1 MAGNLFIKRPK
12 FAIVISLAIILAG
25 ILCMTTLPLEE
36 YPSITPPQVIVNA
49 TYSGA
54 NADVITSTIASPV
67 ELQLNGLED
76 MLYMTS
82 ESSNGSYKLTIY
94 FEVGS
99 DADMN
104 LVNVQNQL
112 QLVTPRLPEEVRRYG
127 LTVRKSTGGGGCVF
141 IGLSSPNL
149 TYDALY
155 LANYATLYIKDELA
169 RTKGCA
175 RVQVFGAG
183 DYSMRIWLK
192 PDKMANM
199 GISVMDINNAVTAQN
214 VQTPAGSIGVE
225 PMETPQMMKFTLRT
239 KGRLKDV
246 SEFENIIIKSN
257 PDGSNVKIK
266 DVARVELGAENYSSQ
281 SIIDGRPCA
290 MIAVTQLPEANTI
303 DLVNRINAKMKVLSK
318 KFPKDMEYHVQY
330 DVTEFVRES
339 IKEVI
344 SAIILAIVLVSAVTY
359 LFLGTARAAF
369 IPFCAIPVSLIGVFI
384 MMAGIGF
391 SINLLILFGLV
402 LAVGLVVDDAIV
414 VLENT
419 QRHIQHGN
427 SPKEATEITMQE
439 VFGAVVATSLVLMA
453 VFVPVSFM
461 GGITGQMYRQF
472 AVCIAT
478 SVGLSTVVALTLS
491 PALCSMILKSGDE
504 KTDFEFIQKFED
516 WFMGVRDKY
525 LELVHYFVSQPKK
538 TMASLVGTVL
548 LIMMMSKITPTGFLP
563 DEDRGAMFIQVQ
575 LQDGATLTRSA
586 DVVKRM
592 GAEIKKIP
600 GVDSVLS
607 INGFNGENTAFV
619 IVKLDPWHDRKSS
632 KKSINNIMAQ
642 SRKIAAKYTETT
654 TFVTQPPAI
663 TGMGMFGGLE
673 YQLLDQGDRTP
684 EELFEEAQKFMAEA
698 KKNPAFSNVY
708 TAFTASLPQVVV
720 TVHEDKAMAQSVPVA
735 EIYNTLAA
743 QFASSYINDFNK
755 FGRVYR
761 VYMQADAPYRATMD
775 DLHKIYVKNNLG
787 KMVPLTSVV
796 STKDVIGPFELT
808 RFNLYP
814 SITVNAVNGPG
825 VSMGTGMKA
834 MEELS
839 ERILPKDMGYAWSGT
854 SLQEQESSGQ
864 MAPILTMALT
874 FVYLFL
880 VALYESWTLPIA
892 VMLIS
897 PVALLGA
904 LFFQYVW
911 GLSLDIYAQVGLV
924 MLIGLSTKQAI
935 LIVEFAKDAMEK
947 DGMNYLDAAMQAAK
961 LRFRAVMMTN
971 IAFILGLLPL
981 VFAKGAGAGSRNSI
995 GVSVFGG
1002 MLAVAFI
1009 GSILVPAFFVLTN
1022 TIKND
1027 KEQRTILL
1035 KELLKYIALALA
1047 VFLIVMIIIPG
1058 IFGKLVNII
1067 TALPAGLKYFSL
1079 GLIFLSIV
1087 VLFLRNRKSK

>member
-12 FAIVISLAIILAG
+12 FAIVISLGIILAG
-25 ILCMTTLPLEE
+25 LISLTTLPLEE

-54 NADVITSTIASPV
+54 NADVITSTIAAPI
-67 ELQLNGLED
+67 ELQLNGVED
-76 MLYMTS
+76 MIYMSS
-82 ESSNGSYKLTIY
+82 ESSNGMYKLTIY

-127 LTVRKSTGGGGCVF
+127 LTVRKSTGGGGCLF
-141 IGLSSPNL
+141 IGLSSPNQS
-149 TYDALY
+149 YDALY
-155 LANYATLYIKDELA
+155 LANYASLYIKDELA

-192 PDKMANM
+192 PDKMASL
-199 GISVMDINNAVTAQN
+199 GVSTTDISNAITSQN
-214 VQTPAGSIGVE
+214 IQSPAGNIGVE
-225 PMETPQMMKFTLRT
+225 PMDTPQMMKFTLRT
-239 KGRLKDV
+239 KGRLKTV
-246 SEFENIIIKSN
+246 EEFENIIVKSN
-257 PDGSNVKIK
+257 LNGSNVKIK
-266 DVARVELGAENYSSQ
+266 DVARVELGAENYSSA
-281 SIIDGRPCA
+281 SLIDGKPCA

-303 DLVNRINAKMKVLSK
+303 DLVNKINDKMKVLSK

-344 SAIILAIVLVSAVTY
+344 SAILLAVLLVSAVTY

-369 IPFCAIPVSLIGVFI
+369 IPFCAIPVSLIGVF
-384 MMAGIGF
+384 MFMAAIGF

-419 QRHIQHGN
+419 QRHIQEGK

-472 AVCIAT
+472 AVCIAV

-491 PALCSMILKSGDE
+491 PALCSTILKSGEE
-504 KTDFEFIQKFED
+504 KTDFEFIQKFEN

-525 LELVHYFVSQPKK
+525 LDVVNYFVKAPKK
-538 TMASLVGTVL
+538 TLAGLMGIFL
-548 LIMMMSKITPTGFLP
+548 LIFIMGKIIPSGFLP

-575 LQDGATLTRSA
+575 LQDGATLSRSTE
-586 DVVKRM
+586 VVQRIGK
-592 GAEIKKIP
+592 EILEIP
-600 GVDSVLS
+600 GVKSVLS

-619 IVKLDPWHDRKSS
+619 IVKLDPWHDRKSA
-632 KKSINNIMAQ
+632 KKSINSIMEQ
-642 SRKIAAKYTETT
+642 SRQIASKYTETT

-663 TGMGMFGGLE
+663 TGLGMFGGVE
-673 YQLLDQGDRTP
+673 YQLLDKGDRTP
-684 EELFEEAQKFMAEA
+684 DEMFVEAQKFMQQA
-698 KKNPAFSNVY
+698 KQNPAFSNVY
-708 TAFTASLPQVVV
+708 TAFTSSLPQVVV
-720 TVHEDKAMAQSVPVA
+720 EIQEDKAMAQGVPVS
-735 EIYNTLAA
+735 EIYSTLAA
-743 QFASSYINDFNK
+743 QYASTYINDFNK
-755 FGRVYR
+755 YGRVYR

-775 DLHKIYVKNNLG
+775 DLHKVYVKNNQG
-787 KMVPLTSVV
+787 KMVPLTSMI
-796 STKDVIGPFELT
+796 TTRDVIGPFELT

-814 SITVNAVNGPG
+814 SITINAVNGPG
-825 VSMGTGMKA
+825 VSTGSAIKA

-839 ERILPKDMGYAWSGT
+839 DKILPSDMDYAWSGT
-854 SLQEQESSGQ
+854 SLQEKESAGQ
-864 MAPILTMALT
+864 IAPILAMALT

-880 VALYESWTLPIA
+880 VALYESWTLPLA

-904 LFFQYVW
+904 LFLQYVW
-911 GLSLDIYAQVGLV
+911 GLALDIYAQVGLV

-935 LIVEFAKDAMEK
+935 LIVEFAKDAMEQQ
-947 DGMNYLDAAMQAAK
+947 GMNYLEAAMQAAK

-1002 MLAVAFI
+1002 MIAVAFV
-1009 GSILVPAFFVLTN
+1009 GSILVPAFFVLMN
-1022 TIKND
+1022 TIKHE
-1027 KEQRTILL
+1027 KEQRKDFLNTFLR
-1035 KELLKYIALALA
+1035 YLAICAAIYL
-1047 VFLIVMIIIPG
+1047 VLMIILPALW
-1058 IFGKLVNII
+1058 GKLMSLFI
-1067 TALPAGLKYFSL
+1067 ALPASLKYVL
-1079 GLIFLSIV
+1079 VGLIFLSIV
-1087 VLFLRNRKSK
+1087 YICFRKRKP